1 MVDINIKLEI
11 PGSEQLL
18 KMLASGIGAVGGP
31 MLARVTA
38 RAEADALRIKAQG
51 EADALRIEAHGK
63 GDALRLIVAAQ
74 AEAQQSFSRPP
85 SSIHGEIEVRGEI
98 EARLSFQEEK
108 RQANIESVVRGA
120 AAELGEKQVQ
130 AHDVDHDW
138 TARFFTE
145 VQDVSSEKLQ
155 QIWAKILAG
164 EVETPGKTS
173 MQTLSILKNMS
184 QRDAELFQRVAPF
197 IIKDFVLKDASTGK
211 ISGFPSY
218 LDFLKLSYHNL
229 VHVGSG
235 LHKTFEEQSDHHF
248 QDHDIVYQITKSDP
262 GTFSIAIPCHALT
275 PSGQELYAFIQCSKN
290 EDYLGVL
297 AAFLKK
303 NDDGKLASARIL
315 ARIGSNLRTEPW
327 RDIEPRIP

>member
-1 MVDINIKLEI
+1 MVDIKLEI
-11 PGSEQLL
+11 PGFEQLL

-108 RQANIESVVRGA
+108 RQANTESVVRET

-184 QRDAELFQRVAPF
+184 QRDAELFERVAPF
-197 IIKDFVLKDASTGK
+197 IVDNFVLRDDRTEK
-211 ISGFPSY
+211 ISGFPLYS
-218 LDFLKLSYHNL
+218 DFLKLSHHNL
-229 VHVGSG
+229 MHVGSD
-235 LHKTFEEQSDHHF
+235 LNNVFKEESEYHFEDHNT
-248 QDHDIVYQITKSDP
+248 VYQITKSDP
-262 GTFSIAIPCHALT
+262 GTLNFVIPCYALT
-275 PSGQELYAFIQCSKN
+275 PSGQELSAFIQCSKN

-297 AAFLKK
+297 AAFLTQQGG
-303 NDDGKLASARIL
+303 GKLAYARIVG
-315 ARIGSNLRTEPW
+315 RTGSNLHMEPW

>member
-11 PGSEQLL
+11 PGFEQLV
-18 KMLASGIGAVGGP
+18 KATVSGIGAVAGP
-31 MLARVTA
+31 MLARWKA
-38 RAEADALRIKAQG
+38 REEAA
-51 EADALRIEAHGK
+51 ALRIEAQGK
-63 GDALRLIVAAQ
+63 GDALLLIAEAQ
-74 AEAQQSFSRPP
+74 AKAQQSFSRTL

-145 VQDVSSEKLQ
+145 VQDVSSEKMQ

-164 EVETPGKTS
+164 EVETPGRTS

-184 QRDAELFQRVAPF
+184 QRDAELFERVAPF
-197 IIKDFVLKDASTGK
+197 IIRDFVLRDDSTGE
-211 ISGFPSY
+211 ISGFPSDS
-218 LDFLKLSYHNL
+218 DFLELSHHNL
-229 VHVGSG
+229 MHVGSG
-235 LHKTFEEQSDHHF
+235 LNSNLKGSSEHNI
-248 QDHDIVYQITKSDP
+248 QDHDIVYRITIAKSDL
-262 GTFSIAIPCHALT
+262 GTYEISIPCHALT
-275 PSGQELYAFIQCSKN
+275 PSGQELYAFIQYSKN

-303 NDDGKLASARIL
+303 QGGGKLAYARIL
-315 ARIGSNLRTEPW
+315 ARIGSNLHMESW
-327 RDIEPRIP
+327 RDIEPRMP